1 MRFVDHVA
9 QATVATVDAL
19 VLAAW
24 RVLRCAVPLFVSLF
38 YVSPG
43 FLSVEQTWQSIRLL
57 SHALEGSYP

>member
-1 MRFVDHVA
+1 MRFVDHAA
-9 QATVATVDAL
+9 QATVDAL

-43 FLSVEQTWQSIRLL
+43 FLSVEVFCQSSRRGSRL
-57 SHALEGSYP
+57 GFYPTP